1 MTGKSSSPS
10 KRVNHNLLMIELP
23 FSLDL
28 AISFQD
34 DSWRNLVPAIE
45 QKAEVVVQC
54 ALESICGK
62 MNLSLLDC
70 DIMPVVEISLLF
82 SDDAQVR
89 ELNRDYRG
97 KDQPTNVLS
106 FPDTPLDQIEL
117 ANATKMSEPLL
128 LGDIVLAHE
137 TMVREAKAQNKDI
150 WSHTAHLIAHGV
162 LHLAGF
168 DHMEENEAEEMEN
181 LEIMILESLHISNP
195 YEVSDSPRQETLD

>member
-1 MTGKSSSPS
+1 MT
-10 KRVNHNLLMIELP
+10 ELP

-28 AISFQD
+28 AIGFQN
-34 DSWRNLVPAIE
+34 DSWRNLVPDIE

-54 ALESICGK
+54 ALERICTK
-62 MNLSLLDC
+62 LNLPLLDGNA
-70 DIMPVVEISLLF
+70 MPIVEISVLF
-82 SDDAQVR
+82 TDDAQVR
-89 ELNRDYRG
+89 ELNRDYRS

-181 LEIMILESLHISNP
+181 LEIMILESLHIANP
-195 YEVSDSPRQETLD
+195 YEVSDSPRQETLN